1 MTADP
6 RPTGVHLIL
15 FSSDPAADQTFFDD
29 VLGLRSVQEGGGPV
43 IFALPPAEI
52 HAARTGA
59 PFAHPHA
66 GDDLQGAVIYLMC
79 DDLPRLVDHLRS
91 RQVPCAEITEQ
102 EFGSRTV
109 VTLPS
114 GGQIGLYQP
123 SHRTPFD

>member
-1 MTADP
+1 MTAHP

-15 FSSDPAADQTFFDD
+15 FSSDPQADQTFVDD
-29 VLGLRSVQEGGGPV
+29 VLGLGSVREGGGPM

-52 HAARTGA
+52 HVAQGRRQFT
-59 PFAHPHA
+59 HPHA
-66 GDDLQGAVIYLMC
+66 GDDLSGAVIYLMC
-79 DDLPRLVDHLRS
+79 DDLPRFVDHLRS
-91 RQVPCAEITEQ
+91 RQVPCAEITEE
-102 EFGSRTV
+102 EFGLRTV